1 LVAFLPGMMIAY
13 QLTHVGCARDFSH
26 VTTQVGMF
34 CILGLSTGQVRTL
47 RGMLL
52 NAILRHYEAIGL
64 PLSLDTYHIY
74 MADSSRVSI
83 AGLNEGNVA
92 YVAKAIADV
101 AGDGV

>member
-1 LVAFLPGMMIAY
+1 MIAY
-13 QLTHVGCARDFSH
+13 QLTYAGCTRDFSH

-47 RGMLL
+47 RGRLL
-52 NAILRHYEAIGL
+52 NASLRRHETISL

-74 MADSSRVSI
+74 MADSSRISI